1 MTCRRFAIGSSA
13 LAAFVH
19 VWHAMHV
26 VCEMESAMD
35 STRLETAM
43 ESARVQTCR
52 ICGAL
57 VTDLVLEAHGDDLL
71 GFCMPSRDSM

>member
-1 MTCRRFAIGSSA
+1 MSSV

-35 STRLETAM
+35 FTRLETVT

-71 GFCMPSRDSM
+71 GVCMPSRDGM